1 MHAIIINSPP
11 GLVFSDVTP
20 QGPQYLPAL
29 KKLLMMPAAMTDF
42 DEDLLAR
49 LPVSIDVVGQYCGL
63 SMQPRMVMASYASY
77 GGDPLPLGP
86 VWADPVPVVTPT
98 PTGSTVTINITGG
111 SAVSGGL
118 FPALTGIEGPLTVA
132 YKAGYS
138 RGFIEGAP
146 ALPDGLFGAVIEHAA
161 AGFRAGGMA
170 GHAPATYWKTLAG
183 PYRRMD

>member
-1 MHAIIINSPP
+1 MYDTINSPP

-29 KKLLMMPAAMTDF
+29 KKLLMITPSMPDF
-42 DEDLLAR
+42 DDDLLAR
-49 LPVSIDVVGQYCGL
+49 LPVSIDTVAQYCGL
-63 SMQPRMVMASYASY
+63 SMQPRMITATYANYS
-77 GGDPLPLGP
+77 GDPLPYGP

-98 PTGSTVTINITGG
+98 QTGSTVTINITGG
-111 SAVSGGL
+111 AIGGGT
-118 FPALTGIEGPLTVA
+118 FPTLTGIAGPVTVA

-146 ALPDGLFGAVIEHAA
+146 ALPDGLFGAVLEHAA

-170 GHAPATYWKTLAG
+170 GGIPTTYWKTLAG